1 MAELLERGVALVAGD
16 QDVPAV
22 LVIGPDADRRQ
33 LPEQRDRLGE
43 RIDLLGEQL
52 LPDVLVVPNLAQRD
66 HPDAGDHVGN
76 GGHQALL
83 RLVGLRRVRGP
94 DSPTPGGRQAA
105 TIGRGPDAARRIALC
120 ALSAACAP
128 NAPLFAVGAA
138 RYDQAMSGVPADL
151 PPGSAVVLTN
161 PDEDASPEAFRAF
174 IDELLAGPEPEL
186 ESVDAAEALR
196 ALRVD
201 AQA

>member
-1 MAELLERGVALVAGD
+1 MDHHVALLDKPDDLELRIRLRGVGTPTHQVMPSGLWLRDAQRSLVA
-16 QDVPAV
+16 
-22 LVIGPDADRRQ
+22 I
-33 LPEQRDRLGE
+33 
-43 RIDLLGEQL
+43 
-52 LPDVLVVPNLAQRD
+52 
-66 HPDAGDHVGN
+66 
-76 GGHQALL
+76 
-83 RLVGLRRVRGP
+83 
-94 DSPTPGGRQAA
+94 
-105 TIGRGPDAARRIALC
+105 
-120 ALSAACAP
+120 
-128 NAPLFAVGAA
+128 GAA

-186 ESVDAAEALR
+186 ESVDAAAALR

>member
-1 MAELLERGVALVAGD
+1 MSGA
-16 QDVPAV
+16 
-22 LVIGPDADRRQ
+22 
-33 LPEQRDRLGE
+33 
-43 RIDLLGEQL
+43 
-52 LPDVLVVPNLAQRD
+52 
-66 HPDAGDHVGN
+66 

-94 DSPTPGGRQAA
+94 DSPTPRGRRPHNWE
-105 TIGRGPDAARRIALC
+105 GSGPRTPGLRY
-120 ALSAACAP
+120 ALSRLPASD
-128 NAPLFAVGAA
+128 APLPAVGAA

>member
-1 MAELLERGVALVAGD
+1 MIPNRAL
-16 QDVPAV
+16 
-22 LVIGPDADRRQ
+22 
-33 LPEQRDRLGE
+33 
-43 RIDLLGEQL
+43 
-52 LPDVLVVPNLAQRD
+52 
-66 HPDAGDHVGN
+66 
-76 GGHQALL
+76 
-83 RLVGLRRVRGP
+83 VRGP
-94 DSPTPGGRQAA
+94 RAPHRSSYASWPFGSRDTPRSLVV
-105 TIGRGPDAARRIALC
+105 I
-120 ALSAACAP
+120 
-128 NAPLFAVGAA
+128 GAA

-186 ESVDAAEALR
+186 ESVDAAAALR